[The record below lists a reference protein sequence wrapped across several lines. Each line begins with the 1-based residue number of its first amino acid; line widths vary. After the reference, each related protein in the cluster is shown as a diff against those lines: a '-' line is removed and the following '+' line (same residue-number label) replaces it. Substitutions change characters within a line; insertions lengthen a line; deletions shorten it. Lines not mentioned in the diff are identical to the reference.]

1 MSEPQKIGN
10 FLTHLPKRGQ
20 MYEPQKIEKEI
31 LEFWEKN
38 KIFEKSLKK
47 NKEKKPYIFYDGPP
61 FATGMPHYGHILG
74 SVTKDVYG
82 RFWTMKG
89 RYVRRVWG
97 WDCHGLPIENIAEK
111 GLGINSRDEIEKM
124 GIKKFND
131 YCRSKVLG
139 YSGAWK
145 EVITR
150 IGRWVDMEN
159 SYKTMDNEYIES
171 VWWAFKQLWEKGYI
185 YEGEKILMYCPRC
198 STPLAKAEIAMDNSY
213 KNIKEDSIV
222 VKFKLNEKKFNQN
235 IYALAWTTTPWT
247 LPSNLALTV
256 NPDLEYV
263 YLKDKSDKNI
273 YLLAKKLVNNFF
285 KNPQEYEIL
294 EEIKGRKL
302 EGKEY
307 EPLFDYFKNNKNSFK
322 FLLGNFVTAD
332 DGTGIVHTAPAF
344 GEDDY
349 AICKKYG
356 ISMVQPVDDKGK
368 FTKEVK
374 DFQGKFVHDSNKEII
389 EFLKKLGKIILIKKI
404 EHEYPFCYRCET
416 KLLYRAIPAW
426 FVDIQKIKPKLLK
439 ISQKINWHPEFLKEG
454 RVKYT
459 IETAPDWNISRNRY
473 WATAMPVW
481 VSKDGEKLIIGS
493 VEELKK
499 YAKNISGK
507 IDLHK
512 DFLDEIILEKNGKE
526 FRRIPE
532 VLDCWFESGAMTFA
546 QFHYPFENKKL
557 FSNSFPSQ
565 FVAEYIAQVRAW
577 FYYMMV
583 LSTILFEEIPFENV
597 VTTGTVLAEDGEKM
611 SKSKNNFTDPMIL
624 INKYGVDALRFY
636 LMSSPVMNSD
646 DLNFSDKSVEEA
658 YKKII
663 LLVYN
668 SLNFYES
675 CKNNEKVITKKK
687 TASRELT
694 DQWILFRLNQFG
706 EKTEKYLEEYN
717 TIKACVEIREF
728 AEDLSTWYLRINRDR
743 ISEEKEAKETLR
755 FILNNF
761 SKIISPILPFISE
774 KIYQS
779 LNGNEC
785 SVHLEEYPKFKSK
798 KSGPKGVSSGV
809 NKLLDS
815 MKDVREIISS
825 GLKTRD
831 KLQIGLKWPL
841 AKAIIKL
848 KKELK
853 LKKEEQKTGNFL
865 TSLSSYPQ
873 GYKGKSQTK
882 ELLELIKKQLN
893 VKKLEI
899 TTGNEL
905 SVDFDTVMT
914 PELEAEGYARE
925 ISRQIQAFRK
935 ELGLEKSDW
944 INLQLITDEEFKKI
958 LEKKIEFIKER
969 TNSKKIIF
977 ESKERFKKNI
987 EFKVKEKRGVIGIA
1001 EIK

>member
-1 MSEPQKIGN
+1 
-10 FLTHLPKRGQ
+10 
-20 MYEPQKIEKEI
+20 MYEPQKVEKEI

-47 NKEKKPYIFYDGPP
+47 NKNKKPYIFYDGPP

-89 RYVRRVWG
+89 RYVRRIWG

-111 GLGINSRDEIEKM
+111 GLGINSKDEIEKM
-124 GIKKFND
+124 GIKKFNN
-131 YCRSKVLG
+131 YCRSKVLE
-139 YSGAWK
+139 YAGAWK
-145 EVITR
+145 EVIER
-150 IGRWVDMEN
+150 IGRWADMEN

-222 VKFKLNEKKFNQN
+222 VKFKLKSEKRENV
-235 IYALAWTTTPWT
+235 YALAWTTTPWT

-307 EPLFDYFKNNKNSFK
+307 EPLFYYFKNNKNSFK

-546 QFHYPFENKKL
+546 QFHYPFENKK
-557 FSNSFPSQ
+557 FFENNFPSQ

-583 LSTILFEEIPFENV
+583 LSTILFEEIHFENV
-597 VTTGTVLAEDGEKM
+597 VAIGTVLDEDGEKM

-646 DLNFSDKSVEEA
+646 DLIFSDKSVEEA